1 MRAITIIKSE
11 HQNLGAVL
19 YSMEHLITEIED
31 GKHADF
37 AVFHGLFTYIDRF
50 LDRYHHPKE
59 NDYLFPRL
67 LERAPDTKELVH
79 ELGRQHSQGE
89 VLFVEMLKALSAYE
103 FSGES
108 EFPVFRDTVLK
119 YCKFER
125 DHAHMEER
133 EILPRAREVLT
144 ESDWEE
150 IDAAFGENRDPM
162 FGDQWS
168 DEFST
173 LFNKLVNSLPSPL
186 GLGDAWK

>member
-1 MRAITIIKSE
+1 M
-11 HQNLGAVL
+11 
-19 YSMEHLITEIED
+19 
-31 GKHADF
+31 
-37 AVFHGLFTYIDRF
+37 
-50 LDRYHHPKE
+50 
-59 NDYLFPRL
+59 
-67 LERAPDTKELVH
+67 ERAPDTKELVH